1 MFDTLSPENKQRM
14 QQYTADRIARMS
26 ASEIEGLPTLESG
39 HMADYKIITRDRVVG
54 VVRAGPDDGYFGEKI
69 IHEKF
74 VAGCWVSCD
83 AHGRVR
89 RSA

>member
-1 MFDTLSPENKQRM
+1 MFDTLSPEQKQRM

-26 ASEIEGLPTLESG
+26 AAEIEALPTLEEG
-39 HMADYKIITRDRVVG
+39 HMTNYKIITRDRVVG
-54 VVRAGPDDGYFGEKI
+54 VVRAGPDDDYFGEKI
-69 IHEKF
+69 IHEKL

-83 AHGRVR
+83 ARGRVR